1 MPGQRIALVVCF
13 AVLAAAF
20 GVAAPTNAQCRL
32 CETPSSTPA
41 ESGADGIPLEISV
54 DTDLDFDRLLL
65 ASTGNGTARLAPDG
79 TRLASGSVAS
89 IGGRAV
95 VARIVVSGSPGR
107 PVSIDLPKR
116 VELRGVKGGALVIES
131 IISDLPHDPALD
143 STGKLEFRIGGE
155 LVLQGDAD
163 GEYRGDVPVSV
174 DYL

>member
-1 MPGQRIALVVCF
+1 MPGRRIALVVGF

-20 GVAAPTNAQCRL
+20 GISMPAKAQCRL
-32 CETPSSTPA
+32 CDAPSTAPVAA
-41 ESGADGIPLEISV
+41 EEEAPLEISV

-65 ASTGNGTARLAPDG
+65 ASTGNGSARLAPDG

-95 VARIVVSGSPGR
+95 VARIVVRGAPGR
-107 PVSIDLPKR
+107 QVSIDLPQR
-116 VELRGVKGGALVIES
+116 VELRGIKGGSLIVES
-131 IISDLPHDPALD
+131 VISDLPGDPALD
-143 STGKLEFRIGGE
+143 SNGKLEFRIGGE
-155 LVLQGDAD
+155 LILHGDAD

>member
-1 MPGQRIALVVCF
+1 MPTEVTADE
-13 AVLAAAF
+13 
-20 GVAAPTNAQCRL
+20 VA
-32 CETPSSTPA
+32 
-41 ESGADGIPLEISV
+41 LEISV

-65 ASTGNGTARLAPDG
+65 ATAGSGSARLAPDG

-116 VELRGVKGGALVIES
+116 VELRGIKGGTLTVDS
-131 IISDLPHDPALD
+131 VISDLPSDPALD
-143 STGKLEFRIGGE
+143 SSGRLEFRIGGE
-155 LVLQGDAD
+155 LILHGDAD
-163 GEYRGDVPVSV
+163 GEYRGDVPLSV